1 MASYWKNI
9 SIKKISEESGY
20 GTATVDR
27 VLNNRAGVSKKTK
40 DKILKILNN
49 LQNGNQNNIKKN
61 ILVCS
66 QSGPSYNKT
75 LEATL
80 DNVNSKNKNKFNLI
94 KNFIAAKDFTP
105 HKFVKVL
112 KDTEKF
118 DAVIIVSQE
127 DQNINNEIIKIINED
142 KPVVTL
148 TTDLPNSNRTCY
160 IGSNQANAGSAAAQ
174 IIGKN
179 IRKKIG
185 SILMVMSMPYRC
197 QQEREL
203 GFRKVLRLEFP
214 NLKIKESVFNLDTSE
229 ESYKYVKKYI
239 KENGAPLGIYNIAG
253 GNLGVAKAINEMDLK
268 EDIIFIGHELNKNS
282 RNLLEN
288 NKMDFVIGHDVEL
301 EIEMAFN
308 KITNYYKEI
317 ENKIF
322 YHSDI
327 LIYNRYNCLN
337 KKVY

>member
-49 LQNGNQNNIKKN
+49 LQNGNQNNNKKN

-75 LEATL
+75 LEETL

-94 KNFIAAKDFTP
+94 KNFIAAKDFKP
-105 HKFVKVL
+105 YKFIKVL
-112 KDTEKF
+112 NNTEKF

-127 DQNINNEIIKIINED
+127 DQNINNEITKIINED

-148 TTDLPNSNRTCY
+148 TTDLPNSNRTFY
-160 IGSNQANAGSAAAQ
+160 IGSNQSNAGSAAAH

-203 GFRKVLRLEFP
+203 GFRKVLRSEFP

-301 EIEMAFN
+301 EIEMAFD
-308 KITNYYKEI
+308 KITNYDKEI
-317 ENKIF
+317 ENKTF

-337 KKVY
+337 KKVF